1 MSMELVLF
9 DLDDTLVRTTDLE
22 RFRGA
27 ANAERQPPNYV
38 AELTRA
44 FLGGFSRHY
53 YARSHLDELRRQTP
67 AIKIGVFTRAP
78 RVYAMTL
85 LGLAYPGFE
94 WDVVVAYGDV
104 PRTKPHGDGIWHA
117 MAQCGVTEH
126 YKVVMVG
133 DNKVD
138 VQAAYNAGC
147 WAVLDRASWSSPWVR
162 EQYWALER
170 VPDAF
175 ISSPAELL
183 RFTQDPLEF
192 LPELERAGWAT
203 GPLPQ
208 VRYRDARAS
217 YFNPLTPDVNRPVP
231 IHFMGRFFTQESP
244 NRAGW
249 HRLNQEVIQLKESLD
264 YPRHWISSI
273 CAFLDSLPIIQ
284 FDGAV
289 ALTVVPAKPGRL
301 PRLESMLAQLA
312 ASREWS
318 PNVEF
323 IPDLMSYRQGV
334 RSHSGEHL
342 NREQRFQNVRDC
354 LIVNNGARVAGKP
367 VIVIDD
373 VVTTGASLIYSKI
386 MLEVAGASEV
396 ICLSMAKAIN
406 GQ

>member
-9 DLDDTLVRTTDLE
+9 DLDDTLIRTADLE
-22 RFRGA
+22 RFRGV
-27 ANAERQPPNYV
+27 ANVERQPLNYV
-38 AELTRA
+38 ADLTAA
-44 FLGGFSRHY
+44 FLNGFGRY
-53 YARSHLDELRRQTP
+53 LYTGAQLNELKRQTP
-67 AIKIGVFTRAP
+67 ALRVGVFTRSP
-78 RVYAMTL
+78 RLYAMTL

-94 WDVVVAYGDV
+94 WDVVVAYGDTA
-104 PRTKPHGDGIWHA
+104 RTKPYGDGIWFA
-117 MAQCGVTEH
+117 MDRCGVRER

-147 WAVLDRASWSSPWVR
+147 WVVLDRASWPHPWVSEHFR
-162 EQYWALER
+162 ALER

-175 ISSPAELL
+175 IHAPAELN
-183 RFTQDPLEF
+183 RFVSDPLEF

-203 GPLPQ
+203 GPL
-208 VRYRDARAS
+208 VRVPYRDARAS
-217 YFNPLTPDVNRPVP
+217 YFNPLTPDVNRPVS

-244 NRAGW
+244 NRAAW
-249 HRLNQEVIQLKESLD
+249 HRLNEEVIRLKESTV
-264 YPRHWISSI
+264 YPAHWVASI
-273 CAFLDSLPIIQ
+273 GEFLDTLAVIQ
-284 FDGAV
+284 FGGGV
-289 ALTVVPAKPGRL
+289 VVTVVPAKPGRL
-301 PRLESMLAQLA
+301 PRLESLLAQLS

-323 IPDLMSYRQGV
+323 IPDLMSYRDGV

-354 LIVNNGARVAGKP
+354 LIVNDGFRVTGKP
-367 VIVIDD
+367 VVVIDD

-386 MLEVAGASEV
+386 YLEVAGASEV

>member
-9 DLDDTLVRTTDLE
+9 DLDDTLIRTDDLE
-22 RFRGA
+22 IYRGA
-27 ANAERQPPNYV
+27 ANAERQPLNYV
-38 AELTRA
+38 AELTAA
-44 FLGGFSRHY
+44 FLRGFNRHY
-53 YARSHLDELRRQTP
+53 YARSHLDTLRGQTP

-117 MAQCGVTEH
+117 MGQCGVAER

-147 WAVLDRASWSSPWVR
+147 WSVLDRASWPHPWVR
-162 EQYWALER
+162 ENYWALER

-175 ISSPAELL
+175 INSPAELL
-183 RFTQDPLEF
+183 RFVQDPLEF

-208 VRYRDARAS
+208 VQYRDARAS
-217 YFNPLTPDVNRPVP
+217 YFNPLTPGVNRPVS

-244 NRAGW
+244 NRAAW
-249 HRLNQEVIQLKESLD
+249 HRLNQEIIRLKDSLD
-264 YPRHWISSI
+264 YPVHWINSI
-273 CAFLDSLPIIQ
+273 AAFLDSLTIFQ
-284 FDGAV
+284 FDMRV
-289 ALTVVPAKPGRL
+289 ALAVVPAKPGRL

-312 ASREWS
+312 ASRDWS
-318 PNVEF
+318 SNVEF

-342 NREQRFQNVRDC
+342 SREQRFQNVRDC

-367 VIVIDD
+367 VVIIDD
-373 VVTTGASLIYSKI
+373 VVTTGASLIYAKI
-386 MLEVAGASEV
+386 KLEVEGASEV

>member
-9 DLDDTLVRTTDLE
+9 DLDDTLIRTNDLE
-22 RFRGA
+22 RFRGV
-27 ANAERQPPNYV
+27 ANAMHQPPNYV
-38 AELTRA
+38 AELTAA
-44 FLGGFSRHY
+44 FRMGFDRHY
-53 YARSHLDELRRQTP
+53 YARADLDGLRAQTP

-117 MAQCGVTEH
+117 MQQCGVAER
-126 YKVVMVG
+126 YNVVMVG

-147 WAVLDRASWSSPWVR
+147 WAVLDRASWPHPWGR

-175 ISSPAELL
+175 INSPAELL
-183 RFTQDPLEF
+183 RFIQDPLEF

-203 GPLPQ
+203 GLLPQ
-208 VRYRDARAS
+208 VRYRDAKAS
-217 YFNPLTPDVNRPVP
+217 YFNPLTPDVNRPVS

-244 NRAGW
+244 NRAAW
-249 HRLNQEVIQLKESLD
+249 HRLNQEIIRLKDSTE
-264 YPRHWISSI
+264 YPGHWISAIS
-273 CAFLDSLPIIQ
+273 AFLDSLTIFQ
-284 FDGAV
+284 FGGSV

-312 ASREWS
+312 ASRDWL

-342 NREQRFQNVRDC
+342 NREQRFQNVRDY
-354 LIVNNGARVAGKP
+354 LMVNNGARVTGRP
-367 VIVIDD
+367 VVVIDD
-373 VVTTGASLIYSKI
+373 VVTTGASLIYAKI